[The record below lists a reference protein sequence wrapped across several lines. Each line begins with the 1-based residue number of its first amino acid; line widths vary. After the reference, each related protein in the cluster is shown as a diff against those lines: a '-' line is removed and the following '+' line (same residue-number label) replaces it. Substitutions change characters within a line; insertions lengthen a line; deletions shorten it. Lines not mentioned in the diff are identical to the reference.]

1 MGKTSTEEKK
11 AFGDLY
17 DPPLISDSGAVFAQS
32 APQRGEARLPANA
45 AVTLALGPPRNETA
59 RFRRGGPDSV
69 PVTQPCAPHRAV
81 GTERGSRGL
90 SGCLLGG
97 LVTVVSQERAPGQGP
112 ASSAPSFSIPG
123 TSQRVVCPK
132 VPLGATSRR
141 CAHLRLHPVER
152 SRLTSAGAACSVITR
167 LPCGG
172 ACPSS
177 HAESCS
183 TCAGPTCPGPA
194 SQVRR
199 RVETSRSEL
208 PFRFSRMFSESRRA
222 RGQQRQTDGRTPGFW
237 VVGVTP
243 GHPARGRAGLLRC
256 QRKGRSEPTGACPG
270 RSVHAAAEGVGV
282 EAARDFR
289 FLCLSAFS
297 DVFAVST

>member
-32 APQRGEARLPANA
+32 APQSGEARLPADA

-152 SRLTSAGAACSVITR
+152 SRLTSAGAACSVITH

-172 ACPSS
+172 GVPFLSRRVMLHVRRTHLPA
-177 HAESCS
+177 
-183 TCAGPTCPGPA
+183 PA

-289 FLCLSAFS
+289 FLCSSAFS

>member
-32 APQRGEARLPANA
+32 APQRGEARLPADA

-112 ASSAPSFSIPG
+112 ASSAPSFSILG

-167 LPCGG
+167 LPCVGG
-172 ACPSS
+172 GVPFLSRRVML
-177 HAESCS
+177 H
-183 TCAGPTCPGPA
+183 
-194 SQVRR
+194 VRR
-199 RVETSRSEL
+199 THLPRPCIPGETPGGDQPQRAAFPVLENVSRVSPCSGSPETD
-208 PFRFSRMFSESRRA
+208 RR
-222 RGQQRQTDGRTPGFW
+222 TDGPL
-237 VVGVTP
+237 VS
-243 GHPARGRAGLLRC
+243 GLW
-256 QRKGRSEPTGACPG
+256 G
-270 RSVHAAAEGVGV
+270 
-282 EAARDFR
+282 
-289 FLCLSAFS
+289 
-297 DVFAVST
+297 